1 MFSHFLL
8 EVMTMW
14 MIMLFVTLLVMV
26 MKVDWLSVLYSRV
39 LGTTTA
45 PVMVQ
50 SSLFAVSS
58 ILM

>member
-14 MIMLFVTLLVMV
+14 MIMLFVAFLVMV

-39 LGTTTA
+39 LSTTTT

-50 SSLFAVSS
+50 SSLVAVSS